1 MNWRWKF
8 CPVAVALLLLAAT
21 VIVASAQESTNR
33 PASWARKI
41 EVAGIK
47 NCFQVTTN
55 LYRGAQPTAEGMKQL
70 KANGVKTVVNLRA
83 WHSDKDKVAGTGL
96 NSVRFEMEPWHGDE
110 AEVIQFLKI
119 VTDTNNLPAF
129 VHCERGADRTGMM
142 CAMYRI
148 TVCGWTKQEA
158 IAEMKDGGFGFNPVW
173 QELVTFVE
181 KADVAD
187 IKHRARLQE
196 D

>member
-1 MNWRWKF
+1 MNWRWKI
-8 CPVAVALLLLAAT
+8 CPAAAVFLLFAAIIS
-21 VIVASAQESTNR
+21 VPAQESTNR
-33 PASWARKI
+33 PPIWAQKV
-41 EVAGIK
+41 EVAGIQ
-47 NCFQVTTN
+47 NCHRVTTN
-55 LYRGAQPTAEGMKQL
+55 LYRGAQPSAEGMAQL
-70 KANGVKTVVNLRA
+70 KAVGVKTVVNLRA

-96 NSVRFEMEPWHGDE
+96 KSVRFEMEPWRGDE

-119 VTDTNNLPAF
+119 VIDTNNLPAF

-173 QELVTFVE
+173 KSLVTFIE
-181 KADVAD
+181 KADIAD
-187 IKHRARLQE
+187 IKRRAGLPE
-196 D
+196 